1 MNFHITWA
9 WKWKAKAINGEM
21 VSVTLLFQVR
31 RLLDAGADRNMRTRD
46 GNQLLTLAVDAKDE
60 ELVEILSP
68 KTIDNVDSTGYT
80 ALYRWD

>member
-1 MNFHITWA
+1 M
-9 WKWKAKAINGEM
+9 
-21 VSVTLLFQVR
+21 
-31 RLLDAGADRNMRTRD
+31 DAGADRNMRTRD

-80 ALYRWD
+80 ALYRYDERVVSKRETGVKVRNWH

>member
-1 MNFHITWA
+1 
-9 WKWKAKAINGEM
+9 
-21 VSVTLLFQVR
+21 
-31 RLLDAGADRNMRTRD
+31 MRTRD

-80 ALYRWD
+80 ALYRYSYPLHNGGKKWKSAYR